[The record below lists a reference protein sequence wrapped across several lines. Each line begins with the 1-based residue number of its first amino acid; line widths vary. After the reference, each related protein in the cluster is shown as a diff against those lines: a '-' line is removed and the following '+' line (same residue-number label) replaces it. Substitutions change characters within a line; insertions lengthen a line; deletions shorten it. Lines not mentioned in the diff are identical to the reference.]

1 MKSPS
6 ARVLRVLADLIAL
19 EARGHSRAKA
29 LADMKTRA
37 GSFDPRVLES
47 ISVCFD
53 VFVPESGKVGGAVAE
68 VSLKELRV
76 GHLLADKIETRDGV
90 LIVGAGT
97 RITPML
103 LEKLRNFA
111 AVNGIREPI
120 QVESQLQ
127 AAAA

>member
-1 MKSPS
+1 M
-6 ARVLRVLADLIAL
+6 LRVLADLIAL

-29 LADMKTRA
+29 LADMKARE
-37 GSFDPRVLES
+37 GSFAPCVLES
-47 ISVCFD
+47 VAVCFD
-53 VFVPESGKVGGAVAE
+53 VFVPASGKAGGAVAE